1 MIDDVKGA
9 KSGEWYSKLKRMT
22 RYDQGRS
29 DIIQVDEINHLN
41 DQDQAEMIASHQARI
56 SNTYKE
62 IERSDIDI
70 PPFGPEDIP
79 QLTQSKVME
88 YIARLK
94 TKKSTPP
101 GDIPIQIT
109 KEFSQYLCI
118 PLTDIINFNIKQGV
132 WAACCKKEVIT
143 PVPKE
148 YPPSQMN
155 MLRPISSLLSF
166 NKIQEMAVCD
176 MIALDM
182 AEKQDP
188 THYGNR
194 KRTGIQHYLVRMIN
208 IILSE
213 TDNNKKGK
221 IKAVLC
227 TFTDWKEAYSRQS
240 HILGVK

>member
-9 KSGEWYSKLKRMT
+9 KSGEWYSKLKRIT

-29 DIIQVDEINHLN
+29 DVIQVEEINHLN
-41 DQDQAEMIASHQARI
+41 DQDQAEMIASHQATI
-56 SNTYKE
+56 SNSYKG

-79 QLTQSKVME
+79 QLTESKVKE

-94 TKKSTPP
+94 SKKATPP
-101 GDIPIQIT
+101 GDIPVKII
-109 KEFSQYLCI
+109 KEFSQFLCI
-118 PLTDIINFNIKQGV
+118 PLTDIINSSITQGV
-132 WAACCKKEVIT
+132 WAACYKKEVIT

-176 MIALDM
+176 MIAIDM
-182 AEKQDP
+182 AERQDP
-188 THYGNR
+188 TQYGDQ
-194 KRTGIQHYLVRMIN
+194 KRTWIQHYLVRMIN
-208 IILSE
+208 RILSDADADAHLS
-213 TDNNKKGK
+213 TGRKPTRGN
-221 IKAVLC
+221 L
-227 TFTDWKEAYSRQS
+227 TF
-240 HILGVK
+240 